1 MTTKT
6 IWPVILSGGSG
17 TRLWPL
23 SRSLYPK
30 QLLPLI
36 DSESMLQATV
46 RRVANSARYH
56 QPILVTNDDHRFIIA
71 EQLRQ
76 SGCDTTAI
84 ILEPEGRNTAPAI
97 ALAARFV
104 QERDPDALLLVMPSD
119 HLIRDEAAFAAA
131 IDSAAAAAEEHDALL
146 TFGIRPDRP
155 ETGYG
160 YICCGAPLGAH
171 NDVHQV
177 DRFVEKPDL
186 ATAER
191 YLADSNYVWNS
202 GIFLF
207 SASGYLEELAQFEPE
222 MAEAADAAVSGG
234 AWDSLFF
241 RPDKDA
247 FRRSPAKSEDYAVME
262 RTRRAAV
269 VPVDMGWSD
278 VGSWAALWEVS
289 PKDGKGNALHGDIL
303 VEDAANCYARTDGP
317 VVALAGVEDLIVVA
331 TPDAVL
337 VTCRE
342 RSQDVK
348 LIVDQ
353 LKTNGRD
360 EHVSHTVVH
369 RPWGTYQTTDQGPRF
384 QTKRIMVKP
393 GEKLSLQKHHHRAEH
408 WIVVQGTARVTR
420 GDEVLDLHENESTF
434 IPIGVTHRLEN
445 PGKIPLH
452 IIEVQSGSYL
462 GEDDIV
468 RFEDTYGRG

>member
-1 MTTKT
+1 MTAKT

-30 QLLPLI
+30 QLLPLV
-36 DSESMLQATV
+36 DSDSMLQATV
-46 RRVANSARYH
+46 SRVTDSGRFHPPVIVANE
-56 QPILVTNDDHRFIIA
+56 DHRFIIA

-76 SGCDTTAI
+76 CSCEATAI

-97 ALAARFV
+97 ALAARFIL
-104 QERDPDALLLVMPSD
+104 ERDPEALLLVMPSD
-119 HLIRDEAAFAAA
+119 HLIRDTAAFATAVDAA
-131 IDSAAAAAEEHDALL
+131 VAAAVERNALL

-186 ATAER
+186 ATAET
-191 YLADSNYVWNS
+191 YLANGNYVWNS

-207 SASGYLEELAQFEPE
+207 SAAGFLEELAEFEPE
-222 MAEAADAAVSGG
+222 MASAAEDAVSGG

-241 RPDKDA
+241 RPEREA
-247 FRRSPAKSEDYAVME
+247 FRRSPSNSVDYAVME

-289 PKDGKGNALHGDIL
+289 PKDAKGNALHGDIL
-303 VEDAANCYARTDGP
+303 VEGAANCYARTDGP
-317 VVALAGVEDLIVVA
+317 AIALAGVEDLIVVA

-342 RSQDVK
+342 KSQDVK

-353 LKTNGRD
+353 LKASGRD
-360 EHVSHTVVH
+360 EHVAHTVVH
-369 RPWGTYQTTDQGPRF
+369 RPWGTYQTTDQGARF

-420 GDEVLDLHENESTF
+420 GNEVVDLHENESTF